1 MLTCYFF
8 SSQLYK
14 VSVLESIKYPELIL
28 TVKANDADKVLTEED
43 KINGYSDIRY
53 LLRGE
58 NSNLFTIDNIT
69 GVIQVSHNIF
79 LKNGSRF
86 YIDNNI

>member
-79 LKNGSRF
+79 
-86 YIDNNI
+86 

>member
-69 GVIQVSHNIF
+69 GVIQVSHNIKKKKWF
-79 LKNGSRF
+79 SV